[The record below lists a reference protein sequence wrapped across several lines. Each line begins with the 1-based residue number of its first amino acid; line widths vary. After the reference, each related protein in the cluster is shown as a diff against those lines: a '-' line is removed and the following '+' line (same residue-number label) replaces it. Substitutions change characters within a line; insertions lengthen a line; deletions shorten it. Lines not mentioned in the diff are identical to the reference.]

1 MFEESKKLYDRAVA
15 HDAALSQIE
24 NQRSGTIK
32 SRKVRV
38 GTAVLLAIATALLIV
53 ILVVR

>member
-24 NQRSGTIK
+24 NQRSGN
-32 SRKVRV
+32 RKTHTTRNVLIGV
-38 GTAVLLAIATALLIV
+38 AVLAVIIVAIVL
-53 ILVVR
+53 R